1 MKFPNYPNV
10 KDSGSEYL
18 GVIPAHWDIMPVKF
32 VLASP
37 ITDGPHETPQLFDEG
52 IPFISAESVKNDR
65 LDFSKKR
72 GFISQEDNE
81 RFSRKYTPKRGDIYI
96 VKSGATT
103 GNVARVD
110 TDECFNI
117 WSPLAALRPD
127 SEKATTDYLF
137 YYIKSKPFSV
147 AIELGWNYGTQQNIG
162 MGVLANLDISVPPL
176 EEQQKIA
183 AFLDRKTAE
192 IDTLIAKKRRL
203 LDRLAEKRTALITRA
218 VTKGLNPDAP
228 MKDSGIEWLGEIP
241 AHWEVRRLKQLIAEP
256 FKNGIFK
263 KKEHWGAGTP
273 IINVGDL
280 YPGNE
285 VNADGLDRLECSE
298 EEKQKYDSSI
308 GDFFFVRSSLKL
320 DGIGKS
326 ASLLQKNEPT
336 VFECHVVRGRP
347 ITELVEPR
355 FLSFVLNSTYARAW
369 FVAAANAVT
378 MATID
383 QSKVK
388 DLVIGLPGYSE
399 QQRIADFV
407 ELNMRR
413 LDHVSDRVLSVIGA
427 LQEYRSAL
435 ITNAVTGQIKVA

>member
-1 MKFPNYPNV
+1 MTYPV
-10 KDSGSEYL
+10 YSEYEDSGAEWLGKIPRHWSVLPLKRKYRIVGGSTPPAGDENWNGDIVWVTPADLSQLANFDIVDSKRKISETGLHSCGVSLVAKGSIVLSTRAPIGSLGIAKLSLTTNQGCKALVPTGPVCSRFHAYQLSTLKKELNVRGRGSTFMELSREEL
-18 GVIPAHWDIMPVKF
+18 GVVSITFPPV
-32 VLASP
+32 
-37 ITDGPHETPQLFDEG
+37 
-52 IPFISAESVKNDR
+52 
-65 LDFSKKR
+65 
-72 GFISQEDNE
+72 
-81 RFSRKYTPKRGDIYI
+81 
-96 VKSGATT
+96 
-103 GNVARVD
+103 
-110 TDECFNI
+110 
-117 WSPLAALRPD
+117 
-127 SEKATTDYLF
+127 
-137 YYIKSKPFSV
+137 
-147 AIELGWNYGTQQNIG
+147 
-162 MGVLANLDISVPPL
+162 

-280 YPGNE
+280 YSGNE
-285 VNADGLDRLECSE
+285 VNADRLDRLECSE
-298 EEKQKYDSSI
+298 EEKRKYDSSI

-326 ASLLQKNEPT
+326 ASLLKKIEPT
-336 VFECHVVRGRP
+336 VFECHIVRGRP
-347 ITELVEPR
+347 MTELVEPR

-369 FVAAANAVT
+369 FVAAANTVT

-388 DLVIGLPGYSE
+388 ELVIGLPNYSE
-399 QQRIADFV
+399 QEQIADFI
-407 ELNMRR
+407 ELSMHR
-413 LDHVSDRVLSVIGA
+413 LDHVSGRVCSVVEA